1 MQGTVYAYKDVLLS
15 VSTVS
20 TVPIASHRSDHAAE
34 SRLQHRAHAQDLFGA
49 LLHPDLSVLQYY

>member
-15 VSTVS
+15 VS